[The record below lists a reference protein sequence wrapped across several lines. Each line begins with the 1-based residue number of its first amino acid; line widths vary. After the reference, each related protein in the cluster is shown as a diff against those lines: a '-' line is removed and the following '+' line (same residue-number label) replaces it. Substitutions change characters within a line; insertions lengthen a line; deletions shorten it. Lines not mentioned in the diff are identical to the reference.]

1 MSDPIVRL
9 HAPPHSTGH
18 VALGTRTAPAV
29 RSEVTA
35 TIAGLL
41 DEPYR
46 VELTSSCTHAL
57 EAAAILTDAGPGEEV
72 IVPAFTF
79 PSSASAFLMRGAT
92 IRFAD
97 VDPVTANIDPRSV
110 QRLTTGRTRGGGLRS
125 LRRCGCRHGRVLAD
139 LERTGGW
146 TLVED
151 AAQGLF
157 GRYRSV
163 PLGRFGQ
170 LGCLSFD
177 RTKNI
182 SSVNGGALVI
192 NDESLVEKAQIALDK
207 GTNRAAFE
215 AGAVDSYE
223 WSGPGSAWRMSD
235 PLIGMLAEQLDIRE
249 QIQSRRHEVWNTYS
263 AGLTEWGDRTG
274 TTLPIIPPGVDH
286 PAHLFW
292 LLLPEHLERSSFV
305 SHCGAR
311 GVQVTRHFGSLPRS
325 AYGRSIADPA
335 DQCPVSDRFAE
346 KLVRLPLHPN
356 LDDNDVERVLG
367 AVESFG

>member
-1 MSDPIVRL
+1 MSDPMVRL

-18 VALGTRTAPAV
+18 VALGTRTAPAD
-29 RSEVTA
+29 RSEVIA

-41 DEPYR
+41 DQPR
-46 VELTSSCTHAL
+46 CVELTSSCTHAL
-57 EAAAILTDAGPGEEV
+57 EAAAILTDVGPGDEV

-79 PSSASAFLMRGAT
+79 PSSASAFLMRGAK

-97 VDPVTANIDPRSV
+97 VDSVTANIDPRSV
-110 QRLTTGRTRGGGLRS
+110 ERLTTGRTRVVVCVHYGG
-125 LRRCGCRHGRVLAD
+125 VAADMDALAD
-139 LERTGGW
+139 LERTRGW

-157 GRYRSV
+157 GRYRSN

-177 RTKNI
+177 HTKNI
-182 SSVNGGALVI
+182 SSVDGGALVI
-192 NDESLVEKAQIALDK
+192 NDESLVDRAQIALDK

-215 AGAVDSYE
+215 AGTVDSYE
-223 WSGPGSAWRMSD
+223 WSGPGSAFRMSD
-235 PLIGMLAEQLDIRE
+235 PLVGLLAEQLDIRE
-249 QIQSRRHEVWNTYS
+249 RIQTRRHEVWNTYIR
-263 AGLTEWGDRTG
+263 GLAEWGARTG
-274 TTLPIIPPGVDH
+274 TALPVIPSEVEH

-292 LLLPEHLERSSFV
+292 LLLPEHVERSSFV
-305 SHCGAR
+305 SHCGAQ
-311 GVQVTRHFGSLPRS
+311 GVQVARHFGSLPRS
-325 AYGRSIADPA
+325 GYGRSIADPA
-335 DQCPVSDRFAE
+335 DKCPVSERFAE

-356 LDDNDVERVLG
+356 LDDNDVERVLD